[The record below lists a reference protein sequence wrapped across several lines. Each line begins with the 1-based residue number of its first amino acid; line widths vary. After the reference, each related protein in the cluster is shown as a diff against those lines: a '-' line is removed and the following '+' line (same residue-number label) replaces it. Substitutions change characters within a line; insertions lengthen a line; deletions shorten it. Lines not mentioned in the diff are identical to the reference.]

1 MSKRILIVDDEPD
14 LLRVTALILKAR
26 GYEVLTAANGQE
38 AVDMIQDQEFDLV
51 LLDFFLP
58 DISGFDICRQVK
70 EDEKLNHTPVVLFTA
85 SDTDMVAEQVEL
97 CRANG
102 YITKP
107 FDSDVLLEM
116 VAETIGH
123 QVRK

>member
-14 LLRVTALILKAR
+14 LLRVTAFMLKSL
-26 GYEVLTAANGQE
+26 GYEILTANNGQE
-38 AVDMIQDQEFDLV
+38 AIKMIQDQRVDLV

-70 EDEKLNHTPVVLFTA
+70 EDETLSHPPVILFTA
-85 SDTDMVAEQVEL
+85 GDASMIAKQVVL
-97 CRANG
+97 CGADG

-107 FDSDVLLEM
+107 FDPDQLLSM
-116 VAETIGH
+116 VARATEHEVGI
-123 QVRK
+123 